1 MLSLGPLEIA
11 IIAVIVLIFF
21 GAGKLGDVGGA
32 LGRSL
37 RDIRDAAGW
46 NPSDK
51 SDDKKSIDEP
61 RA

>member
-1 MLSLGPLEIA
+1 MLSLGPLEIG

-32 LGRSL
+32 LGKTF
-37 RDIRDAAGW
+37 RDIKDAAGW
-46 NPSDK
+46 DAPDK
-51 SDDKKSIDEP
+51 QDDQKSIDKP